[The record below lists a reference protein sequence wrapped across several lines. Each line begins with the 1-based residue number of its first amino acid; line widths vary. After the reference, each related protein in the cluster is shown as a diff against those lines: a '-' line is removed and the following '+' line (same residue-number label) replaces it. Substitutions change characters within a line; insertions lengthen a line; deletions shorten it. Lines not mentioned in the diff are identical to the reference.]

1 MYLQCPYRAALRIFA
16 NQSAQFHVYLPC
28 LNTFLAWCLNRFL
41 IVKALVGSRCFQ
53 QEEEVGAFSGPCEN
67 SAKDRWE
74 DHWPGWRW
82 AHTWSPWSRHMSGG
96 PVRAGP
102 HTPAPHTAACWPA
115 VDGSP
120 PCRQHHTPRQIFLPR
135 VKQIFLQWQF
145 CVINVR
151 DVIGQRGLSNWRN
164 EAEENNISCQMNS
177 CEYFLWTQ
185 RWRWRLSGVEN
196 LPKWFLF

>member
-1 MYLQCPYRAALRIFA
+1 ME
-16 NQSAQFHVYLPC
+16 
-28 LNTFLAWCLNRFL
+28 
-41 IVKALVGSRCFQ
+41 ALVGAFNKKKAL
-53 QEEEVGAFSGPCEN
+53 VGAFSGHCEN

-96 PVRAGP
+96 PVWAGP

-145 CVINVR
+145 CGIYVR
-151 DVIGQRGLSNWRN
+151 DVIGQRGLTNWRN